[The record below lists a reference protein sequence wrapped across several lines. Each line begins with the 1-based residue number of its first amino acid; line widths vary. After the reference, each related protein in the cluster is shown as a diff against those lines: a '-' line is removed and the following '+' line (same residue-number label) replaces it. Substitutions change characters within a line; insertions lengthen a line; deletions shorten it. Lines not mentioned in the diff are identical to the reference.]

1 MGMKTR
7 SDAMTDRL
15 QEIRD
20 RVAKATPGEW
30 EWRFENPTTQ
40 RSAYHH
46 PSLLGPHNEPICTAN
61 DGLGIDSEYAVCNS
75 EHDADLIAHARQDIP
90 YLLRR
95 LEAAEELVNWVG
107 PPSVGENA
115 EQHWLENQ
123 AARNAWEKAKEDAP

>member
-30 EWRFENPTTQ
+30 EWRFENPTTK

-46 PSLLGPHNEPICTAN
+46 PSLLGPHNEPVCTAN
-61 DGLGIDSEYAVCNS
+61 DGLGLDSEYSICTS
-75 EHDADLIAHARQDIP
+75 GHDADFIAHSLTDIA
-90 YLLRR
+90 YLLRL
-95 LEAAEELVNWVG
+95 LEAAE
-107 PPSVGENA
+107 
-115 EQHWLENQ
+115 
-123 AARNAWEKAKEDAP
+123 AAVEVKG